1 VVGIVAAAG
10 SSLLCSNNDTGS
22 SEQLNL
28 IDDLFVFYFNFDEM
42 SINHKLFVWI
52 LR

>member
-1 VVGIVAAAG
+1 VAAIVAAG
-10 SSLLCSNNDTGS
+10 STVLCSNNDTGS

-42 SINHKLFVWI
+42 SINHKLFV
-52 LR
+52 